1 MGLRFSRISR
11 LLLSYL
17 SHFMKEIPVKD
28 LDSRVQKYVS
38 KASDLIKV
46 EPFYAASILSNI
58 VQANPYC
65 VEARQMLRKAQSK
78 MSVTKKSGGLSGLF
92 AKLSFGRVNES
103 AIQKNPEQS
112 LQSAEEQIDADF
124 SNITAHKTLALAAKQ
139 LGLVETAL
147 LGYEYLFNLDQ
158 TNASNGKQL
167 IREYIAA
174 KKAEQAIAVGD
185 IVLQSNPAD
194 DEAQELIK
202 KASVQ
207 QTVDKGKW
215 EEEKSFREKLKDED
229 EAQRLEQSSRA
240 QTGEEG
246 LRSLIE
252 EALKKTEAEPENINV
267 LKDLVNYYRK
277 LEEFDNALDW
287 LSKARELDSGKADVN
302 LEALMVTLTRE
313 KMSKQI
319 EVIEANLEENPED
332 ATLKTELEKLQ
343 KEEYDF
349 RLTQAESLV
358 QRYPNEFSYR
368 YDLGELYKQQGN
380 VDGAIKELQLALRA
394 PKVRVKALVLLG
406 QSYMEKK
413 FYDLAAEQLT
423 LAKSEISGVT
433 ELKKEVIYD
442 LGRCYES
449 QGDSEKAM
457 SEYKALYGIDIGY
470 RDVSQKIDDFYSKS

>member
-1 MGLRFSRISR
+1 MVLVFSSLASLFYFISIT
-11 LLLSYL
+11 
-17 SHFMKEIPVKD
+17 FMKEIPIKE
-28 LDSRVQKYVS
+28 LESRVQKYVS

-46 EPFYAASILSNI
+46 EPFYAASILFNI
-58 VQANPYC
+58 VKANPYC
-65 VEARQMLRKAQSK
+65 AEARQMLRKAQSR
-78 MSVTKKSGGLSGLF
+78 MVVSKKGLSSIF
-92 AKLSFGRVNES
+92 AKFSYGRVNES
-103 AIQKNPEQS
+103 AIQKNPEQA
-112 LQSAEEQIDADF
+112 LQIAEDQIDADF
-124 SNITAHKTLALAAKQ
+124 SNITAHKTLALAAKE
-139 LGLVETAL
+139 LGLVDTAL

-158 TNASNGKQL
+158 TNADNGKL
-167 IREYIAA
+167 LVREYIAA
-174 KKAEQAIAVGD
+174 KQAEKAIAVGD
-185 IVLQSNPAD
+185 IILKNNPTD
-194 DEAQELIK
+194 DEAQDLIK

-215 EEEKSFREKLKDED
+215 EEEKSFRDKLKDED

-252 EALKKTEAEPENINV
+252 EAIKKVETQPEDINA

-277 LEEFDNALDW
+277 LEEFDDALEW
-287 LSKARELDSGKADVN
+287 LSKARALDAGKADVN
-302 LEALMVTLTRE
+302 LEALATTLTRE

-319 EVIEANLEENPED
+319 EAVEASLEENPED
-332 ATLKTELEKLQ
+332 ATLQAELEKLQ

-368 YDLGELYKQQGN
+368 YDLGELYKLKGN

-394 PKVRVKALVLLG
+394 PKIRVKALVLLG

-413 FYDLAAEQLT
+413 FYDLAAEQLI

-449 QGDSEKAM
+449 QGDSDKAM
-457 SEYKALYGIDIGY
+457 AEYKALYGIDIGY

>member
-1 MGLRFSRISR
+1 
-11 LLLSYL
+11 
-17 SHFMKEIPVKD
+17 MKEIPVKD
-28 LDSRVQKYVS
+28 LESRVQKYVS

-58 VQANPYC
+58 VKANPHC
-65 VEARQMLRKAQSK
+65 AEARQLLRKAQGK
-78 MSVTKKSGGLSGLF
+78 MAAGKTSRGLSGLF

-103 AIQKNPEQS
+103 AIKKNPEQA
-112 LQSAEEQIDADF
+112 LQTAEDQIDANF
-124 SNITAHKTLALAAKQ
+124 SNVTAHKTLALAAKE
-139 LGLVETAL
+139 LDLVETAL
-147 LGYEYLFNLDQ
+147 LGYEYLFHLDQ
-158 TNASNGKQL
+158 TNVANGKQL

-174 KKAEQAIAVGD
+174 KKAERAIAIGD
-185 IVLQSNPAD
+185 IILKNHPTD
-194 DEAQELIK
+194 DEIQDLIK

-252 EALKKTEAEPENINV
+252 EALKKAEAEPENINV

-277 LEEFDNALDW
+277 LEEFDQALDW
-287 LSKARELDSGKADVN
+287 LSKARMLDAGKADVN
-302 LEALMVTLTRE
+302 LEALMGTLTRE

-319 EVIEANLEENPED
+319 AAVEAQLEEKPED
-332 ATLKTELEKLQ
+332 ASLQAELEKLQ
-343 KEEYDF
+343 DEEYDF

-368 YDLGELYKQQGN
+368 YDLGELYKQKGN
-380 VDGAIKELQLALRA
+380 VDEAIKELQLALRA
-394 PKVRVKALVLLG
+394 PKIRVKALVLLG

-433 ELKKEVIYD
+433 DLKKEVIYD

-457 SEYKALYGIDIGY
+457 AEYKALYGIDIGY

>member
-1 MGLRFSRISR
+1 MVLGFSSLTSLFYFIATI
-11 LLLSYL
+11 
-17 SHFMKEIPVKD
+17 FMKEIPVKE
-28 LDSRVQKYVS
+28 LESRVQKYVS
-38 KASDLIKV
+38 KANGLIKV

-58 VQANPYC
+58 VKANPYC
-65 VEARQMLRKAQSK
+65 VEARQMLRKAQIR
-78 MSVTKKSGGLSGLF
+78 MAGATKSGGIAGFF
-92 AKLSFGRVNES
+92 AKISFGRVNES
-103 AIQKNPEQS
+103 AIQKNPEQA
-112 LQSAEEQIDADF
+112 LQTAEDQIDANF
-124 SNITAHKTLALAAKQ
+124 SNTTAHKTIALAAKE

-158 TNASNGKQL
+158 TNVANGKQL
-167 IREYIAA
+167 IREYLAA
-174 KKAEQAIAVGD
+174 KKADKAIAVGD
-185 IVLQSNPAD
+185 IILKNNPTD
-194 DEAQELIK
+194 DEAQDLIK

-207 QTVDKGKW
+207 QTVEKGKW

-252 EALKKTEAEPENINV
+252 ESLKKAEAEPENINV

-277 LEEFDNALDW
+277 LEEFDDALDW
-287 LSKARELDSGKADVN
+287 LSKARALDAGKADVN
-302 LEALMVTLTRE
+302 LEALATTLTRE

-319 EVIEANLEENPED
+319 EAVQASLEENPED
-332 ATLKTELEKLQ
+332 ATLQAELEKLQ

-368 YDLGELYKQQGN
+368 YDLGELYKQKGN

-394 PKVRVKALVLLG
+394 PKIRVKALVLLG

-449 QGDSEKAM
+449 QGDPEKAM
-457 SEYKALYGIDIGY
+457 AEYKALYGIDIGY

>member
-1 MGLRFSRISR
+1 
-11 LLLSYL
+11 
-17 SHFMKEIPVKD
+17 MKETQIKD

-38 KASDLIKV
+38 KASNLINI

-58 VQANPYC
+58 VKANPNC
-65 VEARQMLRKAQSK
+65 AEARRMLRKAQGK
-78 MSVTKKSGGLSGLF
+78 MSVTKKSGGLAGLL
-92 AKLSFGRVNES
+92 AKLSYGRVNES
-103 AIQKNPEQS
+103 EIRKNPEKS
-112 LQSAEEQIDADF
+112 LQTAEDQIDENY
-124 SNITAHKTLALAAKQ
+124 SNSTAHKSLALAAKE
-139 LGLVETAL
+139 LDLVETAL
-147 LGYEYLFNLDQ
+147 LGFECLFDLDQ
-158 TNASNGKQL
+158 TTANNGKQL
-167 IREYIAA
+167 IRECIAA
-174 KKAEQAIAVGD
+174 KKAEQAISVGD
-185 IVLQSNPAD
+185 IILKNHPAD
-194 DEAQELIK
+194 DEAQDLIK

-215 EEEKSFREKLKDED
+215 EEEKSFRDKLKDSD

-252 EALKKTEAEPENINV
+252 EALKKAEAQPEDINV

-287 LSKARELDSGKADVN
+287 LSKARLLDSGKADVN
-302 LEALMVTLTRE
+302 LETLMVTLTRE
-313 KMSKQI
+313 KMSKEI
-319 EVIEANLEENPED
+319 ALVEASLEENPED
-332 ATLKTELEKLQ
+332 AALLAELEKLQ

-349 RLTQAESLV
+349 RLSQAESLV

-380 VDGAIKELQLALRA
+380 IDGAIKELQLALRA
-394 PKVRVKALVLLG
+394 PKIRVKALVLLG
-406 QSYMEKK
+406 QSYMEKG
-413 FYDLAAEQLT
+413 FHDLAAEQLVS
-423 LAKSEISGVT
+423 AKSEISGVT

-457 SEYKALYGIDIGY
+457 AEYKALYGIDIGY

>member
-1 MGLRFSRISR
+1 
-11 LLLSYL
+11 
-17 SHFMKEIPVKD
+17 MKEIPVKE
-28 LDSRVQKYVS
+28 LEPRVQKYVS

-58 VQANPYC
+58 VRANPC
-65 VEARQMLRKAQSK
+65 CAEARQMLRKAQSRIA
-78 MSVTKKSGGLSGLF
+78 VTKKSGLAGLF
-92 AKLSFGRVNES
+92 SKLSFGRVKES
-103 AIQKNPEQS
+103 AIQKNPEQA
-112 LQSAEEQIDADF
+112 LKTAEDLIDADF
-124 SNITAHKTLALAAKQ
+124 SNTTAHKTVALAAKQ
-139 LGLVETAL
+139 LGLVDTAL

-158 TNASNGKQL
+158 TNAVNGKQL

-174 KKAEQAIAVGD
+174 KQAEKAIAVGD
-185 IVLQSNPAD
+185 IILKNNPTD
-194 DEAQELIK
+194 DEAQDLIK

-215 EEEKSFREKLKDED
+215 EEEKSFRDKLKDED

-252 EALKKTEAEPENINV
+252 ESLKKAEAQPENINV

-277 LEEFDNALDW
+277 LEDFDNALEW
-287 LSKARELDSGKADVN
+287 LSKARLLDAGKADVN
-302 LEALMVTLTRE
+302 LESLMVTLTRE
-313 KMSKQI
+313 KMSKKI
-319 EVIEANLEENPED
+319 AAVEEKLEANPD
-332 ATLKTELEKLQ
+332 DSGVKAELEKLQ

-368 YDLGELYKQQGN
+368 FDLGELYKQKGN

-394 PKVRVKALVLLG
+394 PKIRVKALVLLG

-457 SEYKALYGIDIGY
+457 AEYKALYGIDIGY